1 MRDSLLSRSPTPTTQ
16 PHTASHHTFQTTQLA
31 QPIQPPSNIVPV
43 FTAQATHTAQPP
55 AHLPSLLPVHRPISH
70 RPLSTPPPRSGGP
83 VQIDRRDAHTRARRL
98 PGDRRHDDLPRR
110 RDRGDCQP
118 VPCTAIIK
126 QGQLHYHATSAMCGI
141 SGTSDTSVSKPK
153 GWLCINREF
162 YFNNNEYRAPNS
174 FPPTDYNKQNH
185 YNEHTDLSPSARRA
199 VDGILKPRK
208 SPSDPTTSTG
218 RLGSRR
224 HRSSGRGHGR

>member
-1 MRDSLLSRSPTPTTQ
+1 MTHRARHDTTTIPLATAPIAHPDSETPCETASYRDPPPLQPNPIPHRTTPFRPPSWLSPSSLLPTSYPSSPPR
-16 PHTASHHTFQTTQLA
+16 P
-31 QPIQPPSNIVPV
+31 
-43 FTAQATHTAQPP
+43 HTAQPP

-83 VQIDRRDAHTRARRL
+83 VQVDRRDAHTRARRL

-141 SGTSDTSVSKPK
+141 SGTSDTS
-153 GWLCINREF
+153 E
-162 YFNNNEYRAPNS
+162 
-174 FPPTDYNKQNH
+174 
-185 YNEHTDLSPSARRA
+185 
-199 VDGILKPRK
+199 
-208 SPSDPTTSTG
+208 
-218 RLGSRR
+218 
-224 HRSSGRGHGR
+224 

>member
-1 MRDSLLSRSPTPTTQ
+1 MTHRARHDTTTIYPLRQLPLPTPIARPHARQ
-16 PHTASHHTFQTTQLA
+16 PLIAIPHPYNPTPYRIAPHLSDHPAGSAHPASFL
-31 QPIQPPSNIVPV
+31 PV

-141 SGTSDTSVSKPK
+141 SGTSDTS
-153 GWLCINREF
+153 E
-162 YFNNNEYRAPNS
+162 
-174 FPPTDYNKQNH
+174 
-185 YNEHTDLSPSARRA
+185 
-199 VDGILKPRK
+199 
-208 SPSDPTTSTG
+208 
-218 RLGSRR
+218 
-224 HRSSGRGHGR
+224 